1 MAQVTVVHH
10 GVSIRISSKDR
21 MEPGSLDLTI
31 GNWPE
36 MAWNPAEVKAALR
49 TLHAQPNG
57 MKRVNC
63 QQGQNRSPTMAIL
76 YLWWQSGRTLGAACD
91 AVVDAYEAA
100 EVELGEEKIA
110 QLLEQLLGAY
120 CNKRNATW
128 DDIRALQ
135 PGAAALLLP

>member
-1 MAQVTVVHH
+1 MAQITVVHH
-10 GVSIRISSKDR
+10 GVSITISSKDR
-21 MEPGSLDLTI
+21 IQLGSLDLTI

-36 MAWNPAEVKAALR
+36 RAWDPTEVKAALR
-49 TLHAQPNG
+49 TLHAQPHNP
-57 MKRVNC
+57 KRVNC

-76 YLWWQSGRTLGAACD
+76 YLWWRSGRTLGEACD
-91 AVVDAYEAA
+91 AVVAAYDAA

-110 QLLEQLLGAY
+110 NLLEQLLGAY

-128 DDIRALQ
+128 DDIRALL